1 MGVYIHAIAH
11 HYAFLRPADSI
22 FRSCPYRADT
32 GADTDHERILTRSI
46 HLRGILL
53 PLAGSEFP
61 DSLISFEMPEVVQIA
76 ISHNTS
82 LRL

>member
-1 MGVYIHAIAH
+1 MGVDINAIAY
-11 HYAFLRPADSI
+11 HYAFLSPANSI
-22 FRSCPYRADT
+22 FGCCSYRADT
-32 GADTDHERILTRSI
+32 RAYANHERILTRSI
-46 HLRGILL
+46 HRRGILL
-53 PLAGSEFP
+53 SLAGGEFP